1 MQKHRTTSAPGE
13 RQEQTPQKAP
23 LSRKD
28 SLPLQRTAGN
38 MAVVRMLQRAGYP
51 YAQHQ
56 HGPGCGHRSGA
67 AAEPGAASVQR
78 SSVHD
83 VLRAPGRPLDD
94 TTRTDMEARLGADF
108 SDVRIHDGSVARAS
122 AAEVGA
128 RAYTSGSHVV
138 IGEGGAD
145 RHTLAHEL
153 THVIQQRQ
161 GPVAGTDNGAGLAVS
176 DPSDRFERE
185 AEAVAHE
192 VVSGRPVTA
201 LAKSPAS
208 AQSAGQDVPVQRMIA
223 WARVQNQARTF
234 RNRLASIRSDHHRPE
249 PTQEAANAWGQA
261 LDTLEHEVYAWFTAT
276 ATATD
281 NARNLMAAV
290 MDEIQQE
297 HHRYTGFVVT
307 HALQPYMTGLADD
320 DAEAMA
326 RTTWTRLS
334 TNTGIS
340 VTDQGE
346 RNHPTTPEFR
356 TSVHSMNARLMS
368 RPMGRGLLQGLS
380 GVGNAD
386 APGVRISAIASDRLA
401 EVGEA
406 LGMAPGAYHDDA
418 QVGPVDNNLGRAL
431 LQNGSLV
438 PGTPSASNMSLEQNY
453 RDSIPG
459 RADPVTGRRP
469 QDPVTPA
476 FITYGHE
483 LIHALHNQRGLSL
496 TQAVG
501 AAPGRPHPEELETV
515 GIDSGHPE
523 ATVFL
528 LNQLMENYTTENGLR
543 EEHGLPRRTSY

>member
-1 MQKHRTTSAPGE
+1 M
-13 RQEQTPQKAP
+13 P
-23 LSRKD
+23 LSRED

-38 MAVVRMLQRAGYP
+38 MAMVRMLQRAGYA

-56 HGPGCGHRSGA
+56 HGPGCGHHSGPATESGA
-67 AAEPGAASVQR
+67 TPVQR
-78 SSVHD
+78 STVHD
-83 VLRAPGRPLDD
+83 VLRATGRPLDD
-94 TTRTDMEARLGADF
+94 TTRTDMEGRLGADF
-108 SDVRIHDGSVARAS
+108 SDVRIHDDSAARAS

-176 DPSDRFERE
+176 DPSDLFERE

-192 VVSGRPVTA
+192 VVSGGPVTA
-201 LAKSPAS
+201 LAKSPAP
-208 AQSAGQDVPVQRMIA
+208 AHAAGQDVTVQRMFT
-223 WARVQNQARTF
+223 WARVQHQARTF
-234 RNRLASIRSDHHRPE
+234 RNDLASIRSAHRQPE

-261 LDTLEHEVYAWFTAT
+261 LDTLEHEVYAWFTAN
-276 ATATD
+276 ATAND

-297 HHRYTGFVVT
+297 HHRYIEFVIT

-326 RTTWTRLS
+326 QMTWTRLS

-340 VTDQGE
+340 VADQGE
-346 RNHPTTPEFR
+346 GNHPTTPEFR

-368 RPMGRGLLQGLS
+368 RPMGRGLLQGLA
-380 GVGNAD
+380 GVGNAG
-386 APGVRISAIASDRLA
+386 APGVSISAIDSNRLA
-401 EVGEA
+401 VVGEA
-406 LGMAPGAYHDDA
+406 LGFAPGTYHDDA
-418 QVGPVDNNLGRAL
+418 QVGPVNPDLGRAL
-431 LQNGSLV
+431 LQDGSLV
-438 PGTPSASNMSLEQNY
+438 PGEPSESAMSLEQNY
-453 RDSIPG
+453 HDSVPG
-459 RADPVTGRRP
+459 RADPETQRRP

-496 TQAVG
+496 TQAVD
-501 AAPGRPHPEELETV
+501 ARAEELETV

-528 LNQLMENYTTENGLR
+528 LSQLMENYTTENGLR
-543 EEHGLPRRTSY
+543 DEHGLPHRTSY